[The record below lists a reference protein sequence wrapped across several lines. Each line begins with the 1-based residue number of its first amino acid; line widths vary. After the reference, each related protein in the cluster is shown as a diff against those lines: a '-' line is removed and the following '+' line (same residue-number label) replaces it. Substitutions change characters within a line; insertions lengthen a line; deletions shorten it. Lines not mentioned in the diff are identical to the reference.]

1 MTDAQRRASIV
12 RHARFLT
19 PVERKAFE
27 PTEAELIAIDHAV
40 NFAKKSG
47 AWDRIRDRFALQA
60 ELNSGGRS

>member
-12 RHARFLT
+12 RHSRFLS
-19 PVERKAFE
+19 PAEQKVFA
-27 PTEAELIAIDHAV
+27 PTEAELIAIEHAK
-40 NFAKKSG
+40 NFAKASV